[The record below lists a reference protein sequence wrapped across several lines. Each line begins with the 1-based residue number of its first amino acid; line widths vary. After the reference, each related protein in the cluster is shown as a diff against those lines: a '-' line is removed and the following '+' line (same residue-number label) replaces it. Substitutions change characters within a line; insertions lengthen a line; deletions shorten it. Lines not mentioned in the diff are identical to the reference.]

1 MSLTSWFLSIED
13 FQKSDWFTGW
23 IAAPPVP
30 QLYFRVAKRN
40 PETRA
45 QAGRQT
51 VFDWQLSQ
59 PA

>member
-23 IAAPPVP
+23 ITAPAAHKKCAWQEGKP
-30 QLYFRVAKRN
+30 F
-40 PETRA
+40 
-45 QAGRQT
+45 
-51 VFDWQLSQ
+51 FDWQLSQ

>member
-23 IAAPPVP
+23 ITAPAAHKKVR
-30 QLYFRVAKRN
+30 L
-40 PETRA
+40 
-45 QAGRQT
+45 AGRQT
-51 VFDWQLSQ
+51 LFDWQLPQ